1 MSDPDAGRG
10 PAGSRPQASTP
21 LKPRGGRP
29 AAGPG
34 CLGLLGGPLLAF
46 GLWMIAQ
53 ALLLP
58 HEAETV
64 RLSVITGAFAAGAG
78 AWLLAKRM
86 RRAFRRRAREP
97 RWNEV
102 VIDDTTLASPRAG
115 TVGPDGKPA
124 RSDPGPTEAL
134 DPGFGCLLI
143 PLAFLLVGPVLL
155 YFYFSGAPTRRGN
168 PVMGL
173 LVGVLF
179 TAVGFLGV
187 LALGS
192 MRRKNGG
199 KQGRNDRR
207 RLP

>member
-1 MSDPDAGRG
+1 MNDTRAGG
-10 PAGSRPQASTP
+10 A
-21 LKPRGGRP
+21 
-29 AAGPG
+29 PG
-34 CLGLLGGPLLAF
+34 CVTWLGGPLMAF

-64 RLSVITGAFAAGAG
+64 RLSIITGAFVAGTG
-78 AWLLAKRM
+78 AWLIAKRL
-86 RRAFRRRAREP
+86 RSAFPQRAKAP

-102 VIDDTTLASPRAG
+102 VIDDTVSAGPRAG
-115 TVGPDGKPA
+115 TIGPDGTPTRA
-124 RSDPGPTEAL
+124 DAGPSEAL
-134 DPGFGCLLI
+134 AGALGCSLVVLG
-143 PLAFLLVGPVLL
+143 FLLVGPLLL

-173 LVGVLF
+173 VMGILF

-187 LALGS
+187 LVLGS
-192 MRRKNGG
+192 LRRKSGR
-199 KQGRNDRR
+199 KWGRNDPR